1 MKVRLLTIQ
10 QKEDLVGMM
19 FAPDSTF
26 NPIEDANGNFVISNE
41 EVSQCTNEEYAWV
54 KDLPEIEYEPKKNEF
69 EL

>member
-10 QKEDLVGMM
+10 QKNDLVGMK

-41 EVSQCTNEEYAWV
+41 EVSQCVNEECSWV
-54 KDLPEIEYEPKKNEF
+54 KDLPEIDFEPKTIPF
-69 EL
+69 P